1 MYFFEYLFAAFLITV
16 SIVSGRAISDIGNPV
31 AFDRSCGRPESSY
44 VCDPDDLLT
53 VHEGKLCCLLQHY
66 LLTLY
71 MGSCYYQ
78 SGGRTVR
85 KIYYQSGPD

>member
-31 AFDRSCGRPESSY
+31 AFDRICGRPESSY

-53 VHEGKLCCLLQHY
+53 VHEGKLLSAA
-66 LLTLY
+66 TLFTY
-71 MGSCYYQ
+71 I
-78 SGGRTVR
+78 
-85 KIYYQSGPD
+85 IYG